1 MKIYIPFAIVIL
13 ACLIAFQPSQAT
25 RYAIG
30 SPSERHL
37 TYSFWPPQ
45 SNAEGMYRWSDGESW
60 LRLFGYERVS
70 SFQISIRLI
79 GPVQIRGEETTIRF
93 VHQGE
98 ALVEVPSPGTW
109 RTYHLLLPN
118 DAPGW
123 HTPQVLVGGTLTSP
137 MPDDGREVGVA
148 ISQVYA
154 QPIDG
159 LHLLAGLEYALFLS
173 LLLGLIWYSTHWLLG
188 PRWGVGS
195 LLCVGGALLLWVRI
209 DPTSSGFWLP
219 PLWGGVL
226 IPIGSIAL
234 YQMTNYLISTMQHP
248 LRWLGIGSGVGLV
261 GNLLVYTKQ
270 WPILGFIGLVLGA
283 ALVTAAIIKQQPQE
297 KPKEIGI
304 HWYISGLIA
313 CLILALGLRSF
324 DLEHLPVGMWR
335 DEARHGLLAIRILNN
350 PGYRP
355 IYVAQAD
362 IPALLFYMQSW
373 SVAIFGT
380 TAFAV
385 RIVPALAGA
394 LSALSI
400 AYVAHQ
406 IWGGRAALTAALLLA
421 TSTWHV
427 WLSRLA
433 FAAVL
438 DPLFSLIG
446 LGLLWRIIVGRVS
459 GRDSIIAGFGAGM
472 ALGLSLYTYHP
483 ARLMPLAAMLWVTL
497 NLGRNWAAWRRALPG
512 IITTAVVALLIVSP
526 LLNYWFTRT
535 QDFNQRVGQVS
546 LLDRTN
552 SEFALTTDLNQ
563 NLVRY
568 TLMWHV
574 QGEENARHNIP
585 GTPMLDPL
593 TGFLFLIGLLL
604 LLRKGQAKIGLALFA
619 LLGVG
624 LIPGMLSTEAPH
636 AVRTVDA
643 IAPALL
649 IATYAGLRLTTA
661 LADQPAR
668 LRRSMISVGVAIIGI
683 INAASYFGHVPYD
696 PRVWKAFHYTNETGM
711 GQAIHDGA
719 CAGPAFVPE
728 KFAATEVLRY
738 LATGHEV
745 RAFEPEAPPTQLP
758 PGACLFLAG
767 DSSADLRSHIAQQI
781 GIQPQ
786 VGRYFPGSEQPIF
799 WIYRLPQAQ

>member
-1 MKIYIPFAIVIL
+1 MRIFTFFTIVVL

-25 RYAIG
+25 RYTIG
-30 SPSERHL
+30 TPSERHL
-37 TYSFWPPQ
+37 TYSFWPTQ
-45 SNAEGMYRWSDGESW
+45 RNADGMYRWSDGESW

-70 SFQISIRLI
+70 SFLVSIRLI
-79 GPVQIRGEETTIRF
+79 GPVQIRGEETTVRLT
-93 VHQGE
+93 HQGE
-98 ALVEVPSPGTW
+98 PLVEVPSPGTW

-118 DAPGW
+118 NARGW
-123 HTPQVLVGGTLTSP
+123 HTPQILVGGTLTSP

-154 QPIDG
+154 QPIGG
-159 LHLLAGLEYALFLS
+159 LRLLAGLEYALFLC
-173 LLLGLIWYSTHWLLG
+173 LLLGLIWYSTHWLLS
-188 PRWGVGS
+188 PRWGLGS
-195 LLCVGGALLLWVRI
+195 LLVVGGAILLWVRL

-234 YQMTNYLISTMQHP
+234 YRMTDYLIPTMNHP
-248 LRWLGIGSGVGLV
+248 LRWLSIGSSIGL
-261 GNLLVYTKQ
+261 GSNLLVYAKL

-283 ALVTAAIIKQQPQE
+283 ALVTAAIIKQQPKE
-297 KPKEIGI
+297 EIKEIGI
-304 HWYISGLIA
+304 HWYIPGLIA
-313 CLILALGLRSF
+313 CLILALGLRIF
-324 DLEHLPVGMWR
+324 DLENLPVGMWR
-335 DEARHGLLAIRILNN
+335 DEARHGLLALRIINN
-350 PGYRP
+350 PAYRP

-373 SVAIFGT
+373 SVAMFGP

-394 LSALSI
+394 LSVLSI

-406 IWGGRAALTAALLLA
+406 IWGRTAALAAALLLA
-421 TSTWHV
+421 ASAWHL

-459 GRDSIIAGFGAGM
+459 GRDSVVAGFGAGM

-483 ARLMPLAAMLWVTL
+483 ARLMPLAAILWVSL
-497 NLGRNWAAWRRALPG
+497 NLGRNWFAWRRALPG
-512 IITTAVVALLIVSP
+512 LITTIVVSLLIVSP
-526 LLNYWFTRT
+526 LLNYWFTQT

-552 SEFALTTDLNQ
+552 SEFSLTTDLNQ
-563 NLVRY
+563 NLIHY

-574 QGEENARHNIP
+574 EGEENARHHIP

-593 TGFLFLIGLLL
+593 TGFLFLVGLLL
-604 LLRKGQAKIGLALFA
+604 LLRKGQPSIGIALFA

-624 LIPGMLSTEAPH
+624 LIPGLLSTEAPH

-649 IATYAGLRLTTA
+649 IAAYAVLRLIPIISV
-661 LADQPAR
+661 QPIL
-668 LRRSMISVGVAIIGI
+668 LRRSTISIAVAIIVI
-683 INAASYFGHVPYD
+683 INTFSYFGQVPYD

-711 GQAIHDGA
+711 GQAIHAGMCDGL
-719 CAGPAFVPE
+719 AFVPE
-728 KFAATEVLRY
+728 PFAATEVLRY

-745 RAFEPEAPPTQLP
+745 RAFAPETPPSQIP
-758 PGACLFLAG
+758 VGACLFLAG
-767 DSSADLRSHIAQQI
+767 NSSADLRSHVAQQI

-786 VGRYFPGSEQPIF
+786 VGRYFPGSEQPMF
-799 WIYRLPQAQ
+799 WVYRLPQAQ